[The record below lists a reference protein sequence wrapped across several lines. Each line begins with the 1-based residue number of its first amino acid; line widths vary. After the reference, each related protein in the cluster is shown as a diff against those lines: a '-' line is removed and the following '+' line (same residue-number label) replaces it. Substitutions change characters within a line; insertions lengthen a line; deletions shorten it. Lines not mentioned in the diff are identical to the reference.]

1 MTVFL
6 FWVMCSIINFNAFVV
21 LIMRLAKVYVS
32 YFAELCQSPWQ
43 WRTHWRIVHTIHHTI
58 HEEKGSMV
66 RPTTRYHFDFK
77 ESSLKNYQG
86 GEDEWFGGWSRQEDL
101 NLRAWSFIF
110 FCLVL
115 FVFLFLKQV
124 HVLVFFNSCLVFV
137 FYFWLCFWLNLL

>member
-1 MTVFL
+1 
-6 FWVMCSIINFNAFVV
+6 MCSILNFNAFVV

-32 YFAELCQSPWQ
+32 YFAELCQSQ

-66 RPTTRYHFDFK
+66 RPSTRYHFDFK
-77 ESSLKNYQG
+77 EPSLKNYQG

-115 FVFLFLKQV
+115 FVFLFLKQF
-124 HVLVFFNSCLVFV
+124 HVLVFFLIIVWFWFFINGYVFG
-137 FYFWLCFWLNLL
+137 